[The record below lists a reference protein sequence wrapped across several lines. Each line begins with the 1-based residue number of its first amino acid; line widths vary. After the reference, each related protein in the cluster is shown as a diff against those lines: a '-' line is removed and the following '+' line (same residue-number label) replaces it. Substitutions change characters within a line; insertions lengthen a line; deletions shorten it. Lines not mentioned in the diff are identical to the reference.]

1 VTVHAAVAATSLVGR
16 ATRRIDRLADWQFAL
31 LSFAPGGLLVLLI
44 VVPPILAVFGMSL
57 FRIELTRDLNM
68 PFVGLRNFQRLA
80 ADQDFLATV
89 PRTVVFSTGVLILTL
104 PLALA
109 TALLLNRRFRGA
121 TLLGVAVLLPW
132 AVAPIVTGLYWSFI
146 FNGNFGLA
154 TGVLMALGLTT
165 HPIAWLQDT
174 RTAVVIA
181 MVAMAWR
188 SVPLDAILLLAAL
201 KTIPQGLYRAA
212 RMDGAGAWQ
221 SFRFVTLPG
230 IRNMLLLVGILELI
244 RSLQV
249 FDVLYL
255 LTGGGPG
262 QETTVIN
269 YFIYQRTVLDLSF
282 GYAAALALF
291 LVAII
296 VGLSV
301 FLLYFRVRRGT
312 ASEPMERV
320 GELTPER
327 PWRAKALP
335 PIVARIAP
343 DSANTHVTGPTSPP
357 RGGLQLALPRW
368 VGTLGVGAASTVL
381 LLWLLGPI
389 VWIVIVSLQ
398 PEEAVTTAPPR
409 LTANLRIDRYISLLT
424 DPNWIKSFG
433 VSLEVALLT
442 TGLVLVIG
450 SLAAYP
456 LARLDL
462 PGKRLLLGVLIFTQ
476 MIPAIVL
483 AIPVLLLFQR
493 LGLKDTVPALVLV
506 DVAFWL
512 PLIIWLLRNLLED
525 VPRALESAARM
536 DGCSRLGTLFR
547 VTVPAAGP
555 GIAATAILLIIGT
568 WNEFL
573 FAVVLGDRNAVTM
586 TRRIS
591 QIQVIGTAAGVPP
604 FTLVA
609 AAGVLVALPCVLLA
623 LVFHRR
629 VVAGLTEGFV
639 KG

>member
-1 VTVHAAVAATSLVGR
+1 VTVPAAVAATSLVGR
-16 ATRRIDRLADWQFAL
+16 ATRRIDRLADWQFAM

-68 PFVGLRNFQRLA
+68 PFVGLRNFERLA

-89 PRTVVFSTGVLILTL
+89 PRTVIFSTGTLVLTL

-181 MVAMAWR
+181 MVATAWR

-201 KTIPQGLYRAA
+201 KTIPQALYRAA
-212 RMDGAGAWQ
+212 RMDGAGTWQ

-230 IRNMLLLVGILELI
+230 IRNMLLVVGILELI

-262 QETTVIN
+262 QETTVMN
-269 YFIYQRTVLDLSF
+269 YYIYQRTVLDLSF

-301 FLLYFRVRRGT
+301 LLLYFRLRRGT
-312 ASEPMERV
+312 AGESVVPA
-320 GELTPER
+320 GELSPER
-327 PWRAKALP
+327 PWRTKASL
-335 PIVARIAP
+335 PIVTIAP
-343 DSANTHVTGPTSPP
+343 LSARTAATGPPSPA
-357 RGGLQLALPRW
+357 RGRLRFALPRW
-368 VGTLGVGAASTVL
+368 VGALAIGAGSAAL

-389 VWIVIVSLQ
+389 LWILIVSLQ

-409 LTANLRIDRYISLLT
+409 LTANLRLDRYVSLLT

-433 VSLEVALLT
+433 VSLEVALVT
-442 TGLVLVIG
+442 TGLVLVVG

-462 PGKRLLLGVLIFTQ
+462 PGKRALLGALIFTQ

-493 LGLKDTVPALVLV
+493 LGLKDTVLALVLV

-512 PLIIWLLRNLLED
+512 PLIIWLLRNLLEE

-591 QIQVIGTAAGVPP
+591 QIQVIGTGAGVPP